1 MGTRHASSH
10 GIEPCCVELV
20 PRFELLTRLACVV
33 ALHIKA
39 TGPAVVLVFIAFDW
53 MLRIGSLSWVAS
65 ARVVVAVVVWCV
77 VLLIHLDG
85 L

>member
-1 MGTRHASSH
+1 MSWLGLGARLT
-10 GIEPCCVELV
+10 CVGA
-20 PRFELLTRLACVV
+20 F
-33 ALHIKA
+33 HIKS

-53 MLRIGSLSWVAS
+53 MLGIGSLSWVAS
-65 ARVVVAVVVWCV
+65 ARVVVAVVVGRV